1 MHRIHFAGA
10 LAALALIP
18 VAAQAQ
24 TITACYVPKTGS
36 VYRIQAAGAPD
47 ACKTNH
53 IQFSWENGGSGTGGT
68 SGVTFTRR
76 QTVAVDIA
84 PGEWGEGAAACEP
97 GEKVTGGG
105 YSANPGD
112 QIQTLNVTE
121 NFPHFSGSP
130 QIEYWSVLLKH
141 LGAEPITFVVYAI
154 CAAYAP

>member
-18 VAAQAQ
+18 AAAQAQ

-53 IQFSWENGGSGTGGT
+53 IQFSWENGGSGTGTGGT
-68 SGVTFTRR
+68 GGVTFTRR
-76 QTVAVDIA
+76 QTTAAVVA
-84 PGEWGEGAAACEP
+84 PGEWGENAAACEP

-112 QIQTLNVTE
+112 QTVNVSE
-121 NFPHFSGSP
+121 NLPHVSGSP
-130 QIEYWSVLLKH
+130 PIEYWSVNLKH
-141 LGAEPITFVVYAI
+141 LGDAPISFVVYAV